1 MKISK
6 TEAARILREN
16 LINPYEFPLVMYY
29 ETTSTKKELKD
40 GLSYNGTTRNEYDF
54 TNGKHYYVSDKIYDG
69 LCLKEINNEI
79 FGNQKI
85 IKFNKENGAK
95 KIKNKFFIKSI
106 PEGIFIQKI
115 SLDFKK
121 PKRKEYGIAKVSPN
135 CLRGENTLSVEAYI
149 IMKNKNFVN
158 IQNINPC
165 DIDETTIYVI
175 NIDNT
180 ETQQRKYQIPDLYNE
195 DGESN
200 ESGVFDESY
209 KKMMIRALKESKMN
223 RFITLSS
230 TLVRDL
236 AEIKCFT
243 DIVKYKEISR
253 KTTPKQRQVDKYNE
267 MLYEIEDFNI
277 SKSIKSSYDKV
288 YQSKD
293 KPISSYYNLLLD
305 HKRCGFLEKI
315 NDDTIVIRYY
325 IEDLENNYFSE
336 VIRVFIVK
344 DKMFATKK
352 NFIGEWV
359 PCNAFQ
365 YSNSCDAAKFFV
377 KKGTFSKRMN
387 NILYFSR
394 NSIKDLGFPL
404 GKLIYNLYK
413 HPILESLLKNGY
425 DISYIDDYVSD
436 IVSALRENF
445 GKIDEN
451 EKDLFKALG
460 VNKYQFDYALRNSK
474 KDDNYIAFVKYILG
488 KSNISDLD
496 NNTFDEMISFAKEI
510 SIRSESTLN
519 RIREATGA
527 YIFNSFKDDA
537 RRYSRDVLILFTKI
551 YRMYSLKTLV
561 SKSFKK
567 TMRNLLN
574 DHDKRTDEFL
584 ENYHPD
590 EYTMNLNPCAIA
602 RAIDYPKDSLVL
614 FSDYLNLVESLNF
627 ENHVNLKFENN
638 EELQRMHDELS
649 RIYNSKKFEI
659 EQKAF
664 ERHYEDWDKLTLK
677 GDIYSVI
684 YPKTPY
690 DLLVEGQKQHHCVG
704 AFINSVSRGNTS
716 IFFLRK
722 NEEIDKPLLT
732 IEVRDGEV
740 RQAHGFG
747 NSNIEELEEANNG
760 IVEFFNNWANA
771 KKLDHNSINRMLA
784 AI

>member
-54 TNGKHYYVSDKIYDG
+54 TNGKHYYVSNKIYDG

-85 IKFNKENGAK
+85 IKFNKEKGAK
-95 KIKNKFFIKSI
+95 KINNKFFIKSI

-121 PKRKEYGIAKVSPN
+121 PKRKEYGIAKVTPN
-135 CLRGENTLSVEAYI
+135 CLRGENTLSIEAYI

-180 ETQQRKYQIPDLYNE
+180 ETQQRKYQIPDFYNE

-200 ESGVFDESY
+200 ESGIFGESY
-209 KKMMIRALKESKMN
+209 KEMMLRALKESKMN
-223 RFITLSS
+223 RFIVLSN
-230 TLVRDL
+230 TLVKDL
-236 AEIKCFT
+236 SEAKCFT
-243 DIVKYKEISR
+243 YIVRYKEINR
-253 KTTPKQRQVDKYNE
+253 KTTSKQDQVDKYNE
-267 MLYEIEDFNI
+267 MLYNVENFRE
-277 SKSIKSSYDKV
+277 STSPSYEKV
-288 YQSKD
+288 YQIKN
-293 KPISSYYNLLLD
+293 KTYPGYYNRLLD
-305 HKRCGFLEKI
+305 RRKCGFIEKI
-315 NDDTIVIRYY
+315 NNDTIVIRYY
-325 IEDLENNYFSE
+325 MEDDMLYE

-352 NFIGEWV
+352 NFVGEWV

-365 YSNSCDAAKFFV
+365 DSDSCDAAKFFV
-377 KKGTFSKRMN
+377 KKGTFSERMN

-436 IVSALRENF
+436 IVSVLKDNF

-474 KDDNYIAFVKYILG
+474 KCDNYIAFVKCLLN
-488 KSNISDLD
+488 KPNISDLD
-496 NNTFDEMISFAKEI
+496 NNTFDTIISFAKVI

-519 RIREATGA
+519 RIRKATGA
-527 YIFNSFKDDA
+527 HIFGYYNRRFNRNVLNLFKQ
-537 RRYSRDVLILFTKI
+537 ICE
-551 YRMYSLKTLV
+551 MYSLKTLI
-561 SKSFKK
+561 SKSFIK
-567 TMRNLLN
+567 TMENLLD
-574 DHDKRTDEFL
+574 DHDKRADIFL

-590 EYTMNLNPCAIA
+590 EYNMEANPYVIA
-602 RAIDYPKDSLVL
+602 RTIDYPKDSLTL

-627 ENHVNLKFENN
+627 KNHINLKFENN

-732 IEVRDGEV
+732 IEVKDGEV

-747 NSNIEELEEANNG
+747 NSNIEELEEVNNG
-760 IVEFFNNWANA
+760 IVEFFNSWANA